1 MKYKTFDIPQLEI
14 KLPPRTLLRLKDIIL
29 PPNYKMEDEVPKRH
43 PQKTRIQISLVEI
56 GKLLGFR
63 TWVAQNDKGIKYKGT
78 KLGEM
83 DGVVASLQSENM
95 LSAFNNAVRSAVL
108 IDCIWFK
115 NSVLMPAV
123 IEIEHTTG
131 ITRGLSRMKNL
142 QDAIPAIKTRY
153 VIAAPDEDRNK
164 VLQECQKPQF
174 HSLDTRF
181 FPYSAVEELWSLCQR
196 RKLRGITDEFLECFM
211 EQTLLS
217 LNP

>member
-1 MKYKTFDIPQLEI
+1 MKSQIINIESLPIRPVPRMLPKLE
-14 KLPPRTLLRLKDIIL
+14 DIIL
-29 PPNYKMEDEVPKRH
+29 PPNYKIMESQKRH
-43 PQKTRIQISLVEI
+43 SQHPRIQIALVEI

-108 IDCIWFK
+108 IDCIWFQ

-142 QDAIPAIKTRY
+142 QDAIPAIRTRY

-174 HSLDTRF
+174 RSLETRF

-211 EQTLLS
+211 ENMLLS